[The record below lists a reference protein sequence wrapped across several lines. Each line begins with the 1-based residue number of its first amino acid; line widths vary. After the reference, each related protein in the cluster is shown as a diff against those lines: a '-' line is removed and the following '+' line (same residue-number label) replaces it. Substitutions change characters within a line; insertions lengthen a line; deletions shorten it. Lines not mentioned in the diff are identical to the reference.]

1 MVDTLKK
8 LKVGI
13 EDLFLEVGSIA
24 VTGETRLGDIPDF
37 DSMAAVNLQT
47 FIEENFKV
55 AIPLDLLGEDTT
67 LKDIVDFIENP
78 GKLATAE
85 KQRSS

>member
-1 MVDTLKK
+1 MADTLKK
-8 LKVGI
+8 LKLGI
-13 EDLFLEVGSIA
+13 EDLFPEVENIA
-24 VTGETRLGDIPDF
+24 VTVETRLGDIPDF

-47 FIEENFKV
+47 FIAENFNI

-78 GKLATAE
+78 GKLAAAE
-85 KQRSS
+85 KQRP

>member
-1 MVDTLKK
+1 MASTLKT

-13 EDLFLEVGSIA
+13 EDLFPEVGNLII
-24 VTGETRLGDIPDF
+24 TGETRLGDIPDF
-37 DSMAAVNLQT
+37 DSMAAVNLQS
-47 FIEENFKV
+47 FIDDKFKV

-78 GKLATAE
+78 AQQKAA
-85 KQRSS
+85 

>member
-1 MVDTLKK
+1 MASTLKT

-13 EDLFLEVGSIA
+13 EDLFPEVGNLII
-24 VTGETRLGDIPDF
+24 TGETRLGDIPDF
-37 DSMAAVNLQT
+37 DSMAAVNLQS
-47 FIEENFKV
+47 FIDDNFKV

-78 GKLATAE
+78 A
-85 KQRSS
+85 QRKAA

>member
-1 MVDTLKK
+1 MADTLKK

-13 EDLFLEVGSIA
+13 EDLFPEVESIA

-78 GKLATAE
+78 GKLAAAE
-85 KQRSS
+85 KQRP

>member
-1 MVDTLKK
+1 MADTLKK
-8 LKVGI
+8 LKLGI
-13 EDLFLEVGSIA
+13 EDLFPEVGSIA

-67 LKDIVDFIENP
+67 LKDIVNYIEDP
-78 GKLATAE
+78 SLLAAAE
-85 KQRSS
+85 KQRS